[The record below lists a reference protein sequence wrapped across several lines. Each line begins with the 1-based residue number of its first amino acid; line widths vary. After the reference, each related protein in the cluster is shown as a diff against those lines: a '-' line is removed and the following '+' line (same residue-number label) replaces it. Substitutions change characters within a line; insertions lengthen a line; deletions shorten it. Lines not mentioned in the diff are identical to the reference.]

1 MTARQLEQRAERID
15 RQAAAPPPPSDVP
28 APKPRVSRSLAI
40 AKGGLT
46 TGFDTINM
54 LTATITD
61 VLEEDITTNQANVVV
76 NAIGK
81 VLKVVELQFKYGKPK
96 SADGRGDRDL
106 VLTQQQPHHQQAT
119 AGA

>member
-1 MTARQLEQRAERID
+1 MTARQLAQRAERVD
-15 RQAAAPPPPSDVP
+15 RLHDSLPPTPEAAV
-28 APKPRVSRSLAI
+28 APKPPRVSRSLAI
-40 AKGGLT
+40 AKRGLT

-96 SADGRGDRDL
+96 NADGRGDRDL
-106 VLTQQQPHHQQAT
+106 VLTQQVT
-119 AGA
+119 G